1 MSCSSVVLVGACLH
15 VVLGTRRL
23 RVFSTYSCPFCVSNN
38 QNDQRSTCT
47 RPFCRVLRN
56 GRHSQ
61 PWGTP
66 RGGSE
71 CQTDTIQDSFAAL
84 LPLLYRGRCRS
95 IAMVRRSFNIETLF
109 VSWTIFSAHTDT
121 PLTTVLLYYATAPR
135 RTVGTPPALSATP
148 VDRCA
153 RPAGISRISGRSSL
167 ASIAKGRCPSL
178 ACLASACMA
187 GGSLSCR
194 HFITSC

>member
-1 MSCSSVVLVGACLH
+1 VSVTTRTINVAPVPVLFAVCCAMG
-15 VVLGTRRL
+15 VI
-23 RVFSTYSCPFCVSNN
+23 VS
-38 QNDQRSTCT
+38 
-47 RPFCRVLRN
+47 P
-56 GRHSQ
+56 G
-61 PWGTP
+61 GTP

-95 IAMVRRSFNIETLF
+95 IAMVRRSLNIETLF

-121 PLTTVLLYYATAPR
+121 PLTTVLSTTQRHPDG
-135 RTVGTPPALSATP
+135 VGTPPALSATP

-178 ACLASACMA
+178 ACLASARMA

>member
-38 QNDQRSTCT
+38 QNDQRSTRT

-95 IAMVRRSFNIETLF
+95 IAMVRRSLNIETLF

-121 PLTTVLLYYATAPR
+121 PLTTVLSTTQRHPDGQSERLQ
-135 RTVGTPPALSATP
+135 
-148 VDRCA
+148 
-153 RPAGISRISGRSSL
+153 RSL
-167 ASIAKGRCPSL
+167 LPLSIAAL
-178 ACLASACMA
+178 AQLASAA
-187 GGSLSCR
+187 SLGAAHSPASR
-194 HFITSC
+194 RAAALLWPVWPALAWLAAA

>member
-1 MSCSSVVLVGACLH
+1 M
-15 VVLGTRRL
+15 VLGTRRL
-23 RVFSTYSCPFCVSNN
+23 RVSSTYSCPFVSF
-38 QNDQRSTCT
+38 TT
-47 RPFCRVLRN
+47 RTMNVAPTPVLFCRVLRN

-66 RGGSE
+66 RGGGGSE

-84 LPLLYRGRCRS
+84 LPLLYTGRCRS
-95 IAMVRRSFNIETLF
+95 IAMVRRSLNIETLF

-121 PLTTVLLYYATAPR
+121 PLTTVLSTTQRHPDG
-135 RTVGTPPALSATP
+135 VGTPPALSATP

-153 RPAGISRISGRSSL
+153 RPAGISRGSGRSSL

-178 ACLASACMA
+178 ARLASACMA

-194 HFITSC
+194 HRITSC

>member
-1 MSCSSVVLVGACLH
+1 MSVTTRTINVAPVPVL
-15 VVLGTRRL
+15 
-23 RVFSTYSCPFCVSNN
+23 
-38 QNDQRSTCT
+38 
-47 RPFCRVLRN
+47 FCRVLRN

-95 IAMVRRSFNIETLF
+95 IAMVRRSLNIETLF

-121 PLTTVLLYYATAPR
+121 PLTTVLSTTQRHPDGQSERLQ
-135 RTVGTPPALSATP
+135 
-148 VDRCA
+148 
-153 RPAGISRISGRSSL
+153 RSL
-167 ASIAKGRCPSL
+167 LPLSIAAL
-178 ACLASACMA
+178 AQLASAEVHPAMTT
-187 GGSLSCR
+187 LR
-194 HFITSC
+194 QN